1 MGSAANCSITV
12 VARATRTI
20 SNLLRNAAAFVSE
33 SKVIRSTYDFCGA
46 EKVPRSAMLFSL
58 KAILRQFGDNVV
70 EPQFVAQMTQAGW
83 GCISFF
89 NATAKKFQNKKL

>member
-1 MGSAANCSITV
+1 MHNRV
-12 VARATRTI
+12 VRLNKNTQ
-20 SNLLRNAAAFVSE
+20 LCV
-33 SKVIRSTYDFCGA
+33 
-46 EKVPRSAMLFSL
+46 

-89 NATAKKFQNKKL
+89 NTTAKKFQNKKL